1 MKILEGPLLSVNCI
15 SDCTYKHSSECV
27 SHSVMSDSLLGSSV
41 HGILQT
47 RIPIQKSC
55 HSLLQGIF
63 PTPGLNP
70 SILHRGQILYPLSQ
84 KAQYKSIALY
94 SFLRGSALK
103 SPVETAWEIP
113 RDKEELRREV
123 GKNLV
128 PLEQGLANDSC
139 WCKYFHCNTDSS
151 FVCII
156 SVAVL
161 TYTGKGGLPQK
172 TRGPQGLK
180 LLLSGPLKKCLP
192 TPVEKAMAPHSSTLA
207 WKIPWMEEP
216 GRLQSM
222 GSLRVRHD

>member
-55 HSLLQGIF
+55 HSLLPGIF

-113 RDKEELRREV
+113 RDKEELRSTPPWRPSNYKIHTNME
-123 GKNLV
+123 
-128 PLEQGLANDSC
+128 
-139 WCKYFHCNTDSS
+139 
-151 FVCII
+151 
-156 SVAVL
+156 
-161 TYTGKGGLPQK
+161 
-172 TRGPQGLK
+172 K
-180 LLLSGPLKKCLP
+180 LLLLSRF
-192 TPVEKAMAPHSSTLA
+192 S
-207 WKIPWMEEP
+207 
-216 GRLQSM
+216 
-222 GSLRVRHD
+222 RVRLCATPQTAAHQAPPSLGFSR